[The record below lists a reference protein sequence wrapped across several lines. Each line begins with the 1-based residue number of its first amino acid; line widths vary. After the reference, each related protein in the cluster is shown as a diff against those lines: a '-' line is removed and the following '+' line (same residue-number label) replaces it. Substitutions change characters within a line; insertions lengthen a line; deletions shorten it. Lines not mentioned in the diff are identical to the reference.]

1 MEPST
6 SLALKPLPSRPKRAK
21 NPSIVPMKL
30 ISNHIP
36 ITISKSQK
44 ISLYSLEIEPE
55 VPRDARKRI
64 RYLFNQARPQLEK
77 DIGKA
82 LISGWVVFA
91 IKKNAAPLTY
101 QVTDSNKKEFVLTI
115 LHKKE
120 LDLQMLQSESEESIE
135 VITQSFNV
143 ILKEMMRELKMVEIG
158 RSKKFFYFEPQHTQ
172 YLEKYQLEFRTGFHT
187 NTLSSQT
194 GPKLLIDYF
203 SRIFW
208 MGNALEAINDFQGN
222 DSELREYY
230 IGLSVIAEYGNHR
243 TYQIEDIDFKR
254 TPKNMMITQANGAEI
269 SLLKYY
275 KERYDIAIKD
285 PNQPLFV
292 AYLERRTPEGKRVEQ
307 QVFLVPELCKFTGL
321 TDDLRNNK
329 KVMKEVA
336 RFTKLAPK
344 DRIDKLVVHKN
355 NINKELTRKKW
366 DIQIGDVPVVN
377 GFQITP
383 PNISV
388 AGTTTE
394 IRANTGIFDIKSKIT
409 DAFSLTKWLIIHSKN
424 PEENPKE
431 TDVDFFVNEMKA
443 QGKSLGITIKNPKV
457 ITLDKV
463 KSEQD
468 ILEPLKKILVPD
480 VQMTVALFNSDEGKY
495 YYKPF
500 KRLLIEEKSLP
511 SQVMLVKNLYN
522 KNVSPICKKLL
533 LQMYAKMGYGLW
545 TVQLSSMIPKR
556 VMVIGADV
564 YHNVKAKKLSIIGF
578 CSSIDQ
584 NVTKYYSRI
593 KTQAKKGQEIM
604 KNISILV
611 KEAVSEYEKFNK
623 CLPETIIFYRDGVGK
638 GQFNEVRTVEISN
651 ILACF
656 KEVKE
661 DYKPEF
667 LEIIVTKRIN
677 DRFFVR
683 NGDLIK
689 NPPSGTLVCD
699 DVVSKNF
706 DFFLCAQNV
715 TEGTCTPTH
724 YNVVYN
730 TTQITEDEIEKFT
743 YHQCFNYFNW
753 SGAIRVPACV
763 KYADLLAY
771 NVGHLLEKEP
781 NLDLCKKLYYL

>member
-1 MEPST
+1 MEP
-6 SLALKPLPSRPKRAK
+6 AQHELKPLPSRPKRVK
-21 NPSIVPMKL
+21 NPAILPLKL

-36 ITISKSQK
+36 ITIAKSQK

-55 VPRDARKRI
+55 VPRDARKKI
-64 RYLFNQARPQLEK
+64 RFLFNQAKPQIEK

-82 LISGWVVFA
+82 LISGWCIFA
-91 IKKNAAPLTY
+91 IRKSASALTY
-101 QVTDSNKKEFVLTI
+101 SVMDSNKKEHVLTI
-115 LHKKE
+115 IHKKE
-120 LDLQMLQSESEESIE
+120 FELLALQGESEENIE

-158 RSKKFFYFEPQHTQ
+158 RTKKFFYNDLQHTDF
-172 YLEKYQLEFRTGFHT
+172 LEVYGLEFRTGFHT
-187 NTLSSQT
+187 NTLSTQT

-208 MGNALEAINDFQGN
+208 MGTALDAINDFHGN
-222 DSELREYY
+222 EGELRDYY
-230 IGLSVIAEYGNHR
+230 VGLSVIAEYGNHR
-243 TYQIEDIDFKR
+243 TYQIDDIDFKR
-254 TPKNMMITQANGAEI
+254 TPKNMTIVQSNGSEIT
-269 SLLKYY
+269 LLKYY
-275 KERYDIAIKD
+275 KERYEIDIKD
-285 PNQPLFV
+285 PHQPLFV

-321 TDDLRNNK
+321 TDDLRNDK
-329 KVMKEVA
+329 RVMKEVA
-336 RFTKLAPK
+336 RFTKIAPK
-344 DRIDKLVVHKN
+344 DRIDKLINHKN
-355 NINKELTRKKW
+355 NLNKELERKKW
-366 DIQIGDVPVVN
+366 DINIGDVPIVN

-383 PNISV
+383 PNITVS
-388 AGTTTE
+388 GTLTE
-394 IRANTGIFDIKSKIT
+394 VRPNTGLFDIKSKIT
-409 DAFSLTKWLIIHSKN
+409 DAFALNKWLVIHSKN
-424 PEENPKE
+424 PEENPNE
-431 TDVDFFVNEMKA
+431 PDVDFFVNEMKA

-457 ITLDKV
+457 ITIDRV
-463 KSEQD
+463 NSEAD
-468 ILEPLKKILVPD
+468 ILEPLKKVLVSD
-480 VQMTVALFNSDEGKY
+480 VQMTVALFNTNEGKFF
-495 YYKPF
+495 YKPF

-511 SQVMLVKNLYN
+511 SQVMLVKNLYS

-545 TVQLSSMIPKR
+545 TVQISSIIPKK
-556 VMVIGADV
+556 MMIIGADV
-564 YHNVKAKKLSIIGF
+564 YHNVKAKKVSIIGF

-584 NVTKYYSRI
+584 NFTRYYSRI

-611 KEAVSEYEKFNK
+611 KEAISEYEKFNK
-623 CLPETIIFYRDGVGK
+623 HLPETIIFYRDGVGK

-651 ILACF
+651 ILSCF
-656 KEVKE
+656 AEIQA

-677 DRFFVR
+677 DRFFIK
-683 NGDLIK
+683 NGESIK

-699 DVVSKNF
+699 EVVSKNF

-724 YNVVYN
+724 YNVVHN
-730 TTQITEDEIEKFT
+730 TSQITEDEIEKFT

>member
-1 MEPST
+1 MEYQ
-6 SLALKPLPSRPKRAK
+6 SLDLKPLPSRPQRVK
-21 NPSIVPMKL
+21 NPDIKPLKL

-44 ISLYSLEIEPE
+44 ISLYTLEIEPE
-55 VPRDARKRI
+55 VPRDARKKI
-64 RYLFNQARPQLEK
+64 RFLFNQAREQFEK

-82 LISGWVVFA
+82 LISGWCIFA
-91 IKKNAAPLTY
+91 IRKNIAPLSY
-101 QVTDSNKKEFVLTI
+101 KVMDSNNKEHVLTL

-120 LDLQMLQSESEESIE
+120 FELQLLQSEAQENIE

-158 RSKKFFYFEPQHTQ
+158 RTKKFFYNDIQHTD
-172 YLEKYQLEFRTGFHT
+172 YLQKYGLEFRTGFHT

-194 GPKLLIDYF
+194 GPRLLIDYF

-208 MGNALEAINDFQGN
+208 MGTALDAIKDFQGTEKEIK
-222 DSELREYY
+222 DYY

-243 TYQIEDIDFKR
+243 TYQIDDIDFKS
-254 TPKNMMITQANGAEI
+254 TPKNVTIMQSNGGEI

-275 KERYDIAIKD
+275 KERYEINIKD

-292 AYLERRTPEGKRVEQ
+292 AYLERRTPEGKRIEQ

-336 RFTKLAPK
+336 RFTKIAPQ
-344 DRIDKLVVHKN
+344 DRIEKLVVHKN
-355 NINKELTRKKW
+355 SINKELEKKKW
-366 DIQIGDVPVVN
+366 DIHIGDVPIVN
-377 GFQITP
+377 GFQINT

-388 AGTTTE
+388 MGNLAE
-394 IRANTGIFDIKSKIT
+394 VKPNTGLFDIKTKVT
-409 DAFSLTKWLIIHSKN
+409 DSFVLSKWLVIHSKN
-424 PEENPKE
+424 PEENPNE
-431 TDVDFFVNEMKA
+431 SDVDFFVNEMKA
-443 QGKSLGITIKNPKV
+443 QGKTLGITIKNPKV
-457 ITLDKV
+457 ITLEKCV
-463 KSEQD
+463 NEQD
-468 ILEPLKKILVPD
+468 IIEPLRKVLVSD
-480 VQMTVALFNSDEGKY
+480 VQMTVALFNTEESKFF
-495 YYKPF
+495 YKPF

-511 SQVMLVKNLYN
+511 SQVLLVKNLYT

-545 TVQLSSMIPKR
+545 TVQISNLIPKKT
-556 VMVIGADV
+556 MIIGADV
-564 YHNVKAKKLSIIGF
+564 YHNVKARKLSIIGF

-584 NVTKYYSRI
+584 NFTRYYSRI

-623 CLPETIIFYRDGVGK
+623 HLPETIIFYRDGVGK

-651 ILACF
+651 ILSGF
-656 KEVKE
+656 GEIKS
-661 DYKPEF
+661 DYKPNF

-683 NGDLIK
+683 SNDMIR

-699 DVVSKNF
+699 EVVSKNF

-730 TTQITEDEIEKFT
+730 TTPITEDEIEKFT
-743 YHQCFNYFNW
+743 YHQCFNYYNW

>member
-1 MEPST
+1 MQP
-6 SLALKPLPSRPKRAK
+6 ALQLQPLPSRPKRVK
-21 NPSIVPMKL
+21 NASMTPLKL

-36 ITISKSQK
+36 LTISKSQK
-44 ISLYSLEIEPE
+44 VSLYSLEIEPE
-55 VPRDARKRI
+55 VPRDARRKI
-64 RYLFNQARPQLEK
+64 RALFNQARPQLEK
-77 DIGKA
+77 DIGRA

-91 IKKNAAPLTY
+91 IKRNPNPLTY
-101 QVTDSNKKEFVLTI
+101 AVLDANKKEHKLTI
-115 LHKKE
+115 LHRKE
-120 LDLQMLQSESEESIE
+120 LDLQQLQAESEDNIE

-158 RSKKFFYFEPQHTQ
+158 RTKKFFYNDLQHTD
-172 YLEKYQLEFRTGFHT
+172 YLEKYGLEFRTGFHT
-187 NTLSSQT
+187 NTLSSQS

-208 MGNALEAINDFQGN
+208 MGNALEAINDFRGSEN
-222 DSELREYY
+222 ELRDYY
-230 IGLSVIAEYGNHR
+230 VGLSVIAEYGNHR
-243 TYQIEDIDFKR
+243 TYQIDDIDFK
-254 TPKNMMITQANGAEI
+254 TSPKAMTIIQSNGAEI

-275 KERYDIAIKD
+275 KERYEINIKD

-336 RFTKLAPK
+336 RFTKIAPK
-344 DRIDKLVVHKN
+344 ERIDKLVIHKN
-355 NINKELTRKKW
+355 NINKELEKKKW
-366 DIQIGDVPVVN
+366 DIQIGDVPTVN

-388 AGTTTE
+388 LGTLADVK
-394 IRANTGIFDIKSKIT
+394 ANTGLFDIKSKIT
-409 DAFSLTKWLIIHSKN
+409 ENFVLSKWLVIHSKN
-424 PEENPKE
+424 PEENPNE
-431 TDVDFFVNEMKA
+431 PDVDFFVNEMKV
-443 QGKSLGITIKNPKV
+443 QGKQLGINIKNPKV

-468 ILEPLKKILVPD
+468 ILEPLKKVLVPD
-480 VQMTVALFNSDEGKY
+480 CQMTVALFNTDEGKFF
-495 YYKPF
+495 YKPF

-511 SQVMLVKNLYN
+511 SQVMLVKNLYS

-533 LQMYAKMGYGLW
+533 LQMFAKMGHGLW
-545 TVQLSSMIPKR
+545 TVQISSQIPKR
-556 VMVIGADV
+556 LMVIGADV
-564 YHNVKAKKLSIIGF
+564 YHNVKARKLSIIGF

-584 NVTKYYSRI
+584 NFTRYYSRI

-611 KEAVSEYEKFNK
+611 KEAISEYEKFNNY
-623 CLPETIIFYRDGVGK
+623 LPETIIFYRDGVGK
-638 GQFNEVRTVEISN
+638 GQFNEVRSVEIQN
-651 ILACF
+651 ILSCF
-656 KEVKE
+656 QEVKP

-683 NGDLIK
+683 SGPDVIR

-699 DVVSKNF
+699 EVVSKNF

-730 TTQITEDEIEKFT
+730 TSSITEDEIEKFT

-781 NLDLCKKLYYL
+781 NLELCKKLYYL